1 MLSYEVLTLTV
12 KESEKAFSSIAFQP
26 LLATF
31 LERLNHEDYL
41 GEVKPKH
48 SIYLISTVILIF
60 TSKEKENV

>member
-1 MLSYEVLTLTV
+1 VLTLLV
-12 KESEKAFSSIAFQP
+12 KESEKACSSIAFQP

-48 SIYLISTVILIF
+48 SIYLISTVMLLF
-60 TSKEKENV
+60 TSEENVSLLYTK